1 MKTKNQYEIGD
12 HLIRDFAEVYKKTEY
27 YCSDF
32 EGKTI
37 LICGGAGFLGSLFV
51 KYFLYL
57 NKFRL
62 WESCKIISIDNF
74 LGRSHT
80 EQPHDKNLT
89 NLQHDLTTDLSL
101 KLHNKKI
108 DFIINCSGCA
118 SPYFYEKYP
127 LETMEV
133 STIGTK
139 NMLQLALN
147 HNARILNF
155 SSSEVVGTPPPE
167 FIPTDEEYTPTV
179 KTFDKRS
186 CYDVTKMYIETLSYV
201 FKDQFNLDCKVVRP
215 FNVIGYFRQDDQRVI
230 PNFMSKCINNDKIRV
245 YAPGNQTR
253 SFCWYGDFISGCLK
267 VLTKGKDILYH
278 IGSPENEISMIDLAK
293 LVEKVCGKKDIVELV
308 DPPIVYKHEP
318 KRRCPSVDKI
328 KKELDY
334 TLDVPLEEALKRIF
348 DWVKKNYK

>member
-1 MKTKNQYEIGD
+1 MDKSF
-12 HLIRDFAEVYKKTEY
+12 IRDFKEIHQKTESHCY
-27 YCSDF
+27 DF
-32 EGKTI
+32 EGKTV

-51 KYFLYL
+51 QYFLYL
-57 NKFRL
+57 NKYKL
-62 WESCKIISIDNF
+62 TDPCKIISIDNF
-74 LGRSHT
+74 LGR
-80 EQPHDKNLT
+80 KNT
-89 NLQHDLTTDLSL
+89 GQATGENLVNLEHDLTTDLSL

-118 SPYFYEKYP
+118 SPYFYERFP

-133 STIGTK
+133 STVGTK
-139 NMLQLALN
+139 NLLQIALQ

-155 SSSEVVGTPPPE
+155 SSSEVLGTPPAE
-167 FIPTDEEYTPTV
+167 FIPTKESYTPTV

-230 PNFMSKCINNDKIRV
+230 PNFMSKCIKGEKIKV

-253 SFCWYGDFISGCLK
+253 SFCWYGDFISGCIK

-278 IGSPENEISMIDLAK
+278 VGSPENEISMIELAH
-293 LVEKVCGKKDIVELV
+293 LVEKICGKKDIVQLI
-308 DPPIVYKHEP
+308 DAPIVYKHEP
-318 KRRCPSVDKI
+318 QRRCPSVDKI
-328 KKELDY
+328 KKELNY
-334 TLDVPLEEALKRIF
+334 TLDVGLETALERIYN
-348 DWVKKNYK
+348 WAKENYK